1 MIGFIILLLTFL
13 SLVASCFVWGVHEL
27 RHPKD
32 EGPLFVD
39 LSRKIVER
47 MPAFELR
54 KNLLALKAEDKGWIR
69 VKEEDKPI
77 WLKNLMVSS
86 KTWIMNGDVHGDV
99 WLVLGDVTVL
109 KETVFDKVLI
119 VWGSFQTGEK
129 CSFEREIYAAGDCI
143 IGRENHL
150 RSITT
155 HKSIVIG
162 DESVVEGYVDSDDK
176 MYVKRGCKVGELA
189 ASQTAVFA
197 AEECSFGSTYS
208 PAGLISMTD
217 AEELINVDRAI
228 QRQLIVCTAST
239 QIYEYA
245 WRETT

>member
-1 MIGFIILLLTFL
+1 VIGFILLLLAFL

-32 EGPLFVD
+32 EGPLFID

-54 KNLLALKAEDKGWIR
+54 KNLLALKAEDEGWTR
-69 VKEEDKPI
+69 VKEEEKPI
-77 WLKNLMVSS
+77 WLKELMVSS

-99 WLVLGDVTVL
+99 WLVLGDVTVP
-109 KETVFDKVLI
+109 KETVFDKILI

-129 CSFEREIYAAGDCI
+129 CSFKREIYAAGDCI
-143 IGRENHL
+143 IGRENQL

-155 HKSIVIG
+155 HKSIIIG
-162 DESVVEGYVDSDDK
+162 DETVVEAYVDSDDK
-176 MYVKRGCKVGELA
+176 MYIKRGCMVGEIA
-189 ASQTAVFA
+189 SSQTAVFA
-197 AEECSFGSTYS
+197 AEECSFGSTHS

-217 AEELINVDRAI
+217 AEELIKVDRAI
-228 QRQLIVCTAST
+228 QRQLIMRTPST
-239 QIYEYA
+239 QSYEYVL
-245 WRETT
+245 RKTT

>member
-1 MIGFIILLLTFL
+1 MIGFIILLIAFL

-27 RHPKD
+27 RHPRD
-32 EGPLFVD
+32 EGPFFVD
-39 LSRKIVER
+39 LSRMIVER

-54 KNLLALKAEDKGWIR
+54 KNLLALKAEDEGWT
-69 VKEEDKPI
+69 VLTEEEKPV
-77 WLKNLMVSS
+77 WLKDLMVSS
-86 KTWIMNGDVHGDV
+86 KTWIMDGDVHGDV
-99 WLVLGDVTVL
+99 WLVLGDVTVP
-109 KETVFDKVLI
+109 KETVFDKILI

-129 CSFEREIYAAGDCI
+129 CDFKQEIYAAGDCI
-143 IGRENHL
+143 IGEENQL

-162 DESVVEGYVDSDDK
+162 DETVVEGYVDSNDK
-176 MYVKRGCKVGELA
+176 MYVKRGCKIGELA

-217 AEELINVDRAI
+217 AEELIKVDRAI
-228 QRQLIVCTAST
+228 QRQLIVCTPST
-239 QIYEYA
+239 QSYEYA
-245 WRETT
+245 RRKST